1 MKYQNFEELPIWI
14 QARVI
19 VNLDYSVTNR
29 KEIMLQD
36 QRFTDQIRSAA
47 VSMMNNIA
55 EGFDSGNKREFKR
68 FLLFS
73 QRSTSEVMSMSY
85 LLNDL
90 YKMEKEAKEIYSL
103 CLDQRKQIKGL
114 IKCLETN
121 LKVENAK

>member
-19 VNLDYSVTNR
+19 VNLVYSVTKR
-29 KEIMLQD
+29 KEIMLKD
-36 QRFTDQIRSAA
+36 QRLTDQIRSAA
-47 VSMMNNIA
+47 VSIMNNIA

-90 YKMEKEAKEIYSL
+90 YKMENEAKEIYSL

-114 IKCLETN
+114 IKYLETN
-121 LKVENAK
+121 LKVENSK

>member
-19 VNLDYSVTNR
+19 VNLVYSVTNR
-29 KEIMLQD
+29 KEIMFKD
-36 QRFTDQIRSAA
+36 QRFADQIRSAA
-47 VSMMNNIA
+47 ISIMNNIA

-90 YKMEKEAKEIYSL
+90 YKMENEAKEIYSL

-114 IKCLETN
+114 IKYLETN

>member
-19 VNLDYSVTNR
+19 VNLVYSVTNR
-29 KEIMLQD
+29 KEIMFKD
-36 QRFTDQIRSAA
+36 QRFADQIRSAA
-47 VSMMNNIA
+47 VSIMNNIA
-55 EGFDSGNKREFKR
+55 EGFDSGNKRDFKR

-90 YKMEKEAKEIYSL
+90 YKMEKEAKEIYSI

-114 IKCLETN
+114 IKYLETN